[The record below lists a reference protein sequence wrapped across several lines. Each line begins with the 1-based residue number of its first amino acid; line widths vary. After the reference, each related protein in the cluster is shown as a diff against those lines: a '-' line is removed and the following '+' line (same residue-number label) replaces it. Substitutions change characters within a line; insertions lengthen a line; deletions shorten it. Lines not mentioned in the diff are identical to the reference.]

1 MGSDV
6 GQNADP
12 ILMEISESLRVD
24 ANDLLVAQQL
34 SSRLETDIRQLLEPT
49 GDTMKKIVDHLD
61 RFEKVLVVANTMPDD
76 VPCPV
81 KCGIAGEST
90 LRARFGLKFLAQQC
104 TVLILQRLRDIHT
117 QSSETCLIAKRME
130 SQWRELVDCMR
141 GCADGILTTL
151 KNCRSLQA
159 GLGLSPRP
167 KLRHLREKLDLTT
180 FSKCVHRLS
189 RMPDDLEPMLSKLN
203 KQINAIQ
210 EFKYAAVKEVEAAFF
225 AAIPLVISPRLP
237 HR

>member
-24 ANDLLVAQQL
+24 ANEILVAQQL
-34 SSRLETDIRQLLEPT
+34 FSRLETDIRQLLEPT

-61 RFEKVLVVANTMPDD
+61 RFEKVLVVANTVPDD

-90 LRARFGLKFLAQQC
+90 LRARFGVKFLAQQC
-104 TVLILQRLRDIHT
+104 TVLILQRLHDIHT
-117 QSSETCLIAKRME
+117 QSYETCLIAKWME
-130 SQWRELVDCMR
+130 LQWRELVDCIR

-151 KNCRSLQA
+151 KNCRS
-159 GLGLSPRP
+159 
-167 KLRHLREKLDLTT
+167 T
-180 FSKCVHRLS
+180 FNS
-189 RMPDDLEPMLSKLN
+189 
-203 KQINAIQ
+203 
-210 EFKYAAVKEVEAAFF
+210 
-225 AAIPLVISPRLP
+225 
-237 HR
+237 